1 MVVGGET
8 RSVLPWLDAPL
19 REALARQ
26 RGHALLVQAPEG
38 IGTWSFLRLMA
49 QAWLCEDPGDAPPC
63 GRCASC
69 RLVGAEAH
77 PDLYLLLPESR
88 RVGLTGGEGAAEAG
102 ADTGR
107 TKKKPSRQIRIDEVR
122 AAVDWIVHSSS
133 RGRAKVLVVHPA
145 EAMNL
150 QASSALLKSLEEPP
164 GMARWLLGT
173 ADAAHLL
180 PTVRS
185 RCQRLVL
192 PAPDAASGQAWLE
205 AQGVADA
212 AVLLA
217 AAGGRPLEARE
228 LVAAGIDART
238 WIALP
243 AAVARGHAAAMPE
256 WALPRTIDT
265 LQKLCHDAQ
274 AVAAGGRPRYFPLEA
289 IAPGARLPA
298 LVQWGRTLSR
308 ISRHDEHPWNEGLLV
323 EALVAEGHAC
333 WQDATTAPPSTRRP
347 LDTLAR

>member
-1 MVVGGET
+1 MIADDAPT
-8 RSVLPWLDAPL
+8 PLPWLEAPL
-19 REALARQ
+19 REALAHQ
-26 RGHALLVQAPEG
+26 RGHALLVQAPDG
-38 IGTWSFLRLMA
+38 IGTLAFLRRLA
-49 QAWLCEDPGDAPPC
+49 QAWLCEDPGAAPPC

-69 RLVGAEAH
+69 RLITADAH
-77 PDLYLLLPESR
+77 PDLYLLLPEAR
-88 RVGLTGGEGAAEAG
+88 RAGLSPGEGTAEAG
-102 ADTGR
+102 GEAGR

-122 AAVDWIVHSSS
+122 AAVDWITRSSS

-150 QASSALLKSLEEPP
+150 QAASALLKSLEEPP
-164 GMARWLLGT
+164 GIARWLLGT

-185 RCQRLVL
+185 RCQRMIL
-192 PAPDAASGQAWLE
+192 PAPDAASARAWLE

-212 AVLLA
+212 AVLLD

-228 LVAAGIDART
+228 LFAAGIDAHS
-238 WIALP
+238 WIGLP
-243 AAVARGHAAAMPE
+243 AAVARGHPAALPE
-256 WALPRTIDT
+256 WPLPRAIDT

-274 AVAAGGRPRYFPLEA
+274 VAAAGGRPRYFPLEA
-289 IAPGARLPA
+289 LAPGARLPA
-298 LVQWGRTLSR
+298 LVEWGRTLGR
-308 ISRHDEHPWNEGLLV
+308 VARHDEHPWNEGLLV